1 MEKSCLINKH
11 FFLFLGLI
19 LVFRIF
25 ILFFF
30 QTSSNQLTPDRAVN
44 PLGIIQNDYYML
56 LGPVDNY
63 FETGV
68 YELYK
73 GSEEVF
79 AGRMPG
85 YPILYFNL
93 RLLLPQSWALPAL
106 ILLQIGLSCLATYF
120 LAVLA
125 YRWTDSKFMF
135 YGTLLLFSISTYTSI
150 FDLFTLAESFSV
162 SAIIFCFYFLDK
174 GLKDARYALHYLF
187 FSGAFLCWAIF
198 LRPFL
203 GLLIIFLPILILWWM
218 VKQKKL
224 HLKVSFKYV
233 IFFSVPFILAE
244 STWVIRNYVAKEK
257 IILLEEGLTES
268 YGEFGIYG
276 KAAMGIRTLIN
287 AYGGDSAEFRYGSDA
302 WWFHHTTEEE
312 AEDFE
317 FPIWLLKGDSNRRA
331 LLHEI
336 RAGYMRSMDAR
347 VPDSVRRS
355 INENTAQQADLLVK
369 QIRKEH
375 PIHYFVINNFK
386 RLKLFIFTNGTYL
399 LPLPKFQKMNL
410 LQKLIKLFYAGL
422 YFFVLIFGLLGW
434 LQFGQLRE
442 DKIPV
447 YATFAL
453 MLSLIIAIVFVGGI
467 IENRYFI
474 SMYPW
479 LLIFCLFFF
488 QSIIKGKYKQRDHA
502 DKV

>member
-1 MEKSCLINKH
+1 MDKSCLNRNH
-11 FFLFLGLI
+11 FFLLIGLI
-19 LVFRIF
+19 LVFRLFIF
-25 ILFFF
+25 FFF

-73 GSEEVF
+73 GSGEVF

-85 YPILYFNL
+85 YSIPYFIL
-93 RLLLPQSWALPAL
+93 RLFLPQSWALPAL
-106 ILLQIGLSCLATYF
+106 ILLQIALSCLATYF

-125 YRWTDSKFMF
+125 YRWTDSKFIF

-174 GLKDARYALHYLF
+174 GLKDSKHNLSQLLL
-187 FSGAFLCWAIF
+187 SGAFLCWAIF

-218 VKQKKL
+218 VKQKKQ

-244 STWVIRNYVAKEK
+244 SAWVIRNYVAKEK
-257 IILLEEGLTES
+257 VIFLEEGLTQA

-287 AYGGDSAEFRYGSDA
+287 AYGGDSAEFRFGSDA
-302 WWFHHTTEEE
+302 WWFHHATEEE
-312 AEDFE
+312 AEDFQ
-317 FPIWLLKGDSNRRA
+317 FPIWLLKGDPNRRA

-336 RAGYMRSMDAR
+336 RAGYMRSMDLKFEESER
-347 VPDSVRRS
+347 KR
-355 INENTAQQADLLVK
+355 INENTAEQAELLAK
-369 QIRKEH
+369 QIRSEH
-375 PIHYFVINNFK
+375 PIQYYVYNNLK
-386 RLKLFIFTNGTYL
+386 RIRLFIFTNGTIQ
-399 LPLPKFQKMNL
+399 LPLPKFQDMHL
-410 LQKLIKLFYAGL
+410 FQKSVKLFYFGL
-422 YFFVLIFGLLGW
+422 YFWVLTLGFVGLIKFWFAGRQKFAVYSLLM
-434 LQFGQLRE
+434 LL
-442 DKIPV
+442 
-447 YATFAL
+447 
-453 MLSLIIAIVFVGGI
+453 LSLIIAIVFVGGI

-479 LLIFCLFFF
+479 LLIFALIFSREILNKWLSIKKLF
-488 QSIIKGKYKQRDHA
+488 
-502 DKV
+502 